1 MNEGSESST
10 PTQARL
16 HARQLDDA
24 RGDETRPD
32 SPRLQLL
39 DARPTLLM
47 SSVLREKATHPDRD
61 IGSTDYVAAG
71 VHTAPT

>member
-1 MNEGSESST
+1 MRVVN
-10 PTQARL
+10 PADRL
-16 HARQLDDA
+16 KHTY
-24 RGDETRPD
+24 TRAAAGPRKRRRD
-32 SPRLQLL
+32 SPRLQRL

-47 SSVLREKATHPDRD
+47 NSVLREKATHPDRD